1 MALLG
6 GSFPSFDALPQVF
19 NFGGRYRD
27 SAENPKYYLSVKN
40 RDVPRLHWVLMG
52 EITSSSCAFRHEQ
65 RITTL
70 HGERDVRIMFYHD
83 ASETS
88 KFDLSKLR
96 VGSTLAILYAH
107 QKLFLDLTK
116 GVRQENL
123 SSVMV
128 FNSPISIVRSEA
140 GKLLGNADSL
150 ANGAPLACFSC
161 GAPDFPPT
169 SRHLAC
175 GKCKCTYYCSVDC
188 QRAHWPTHKKLC
200 PDADVLLQLACLPR
214 QPFSEDSPNGGFY
227 TSQTLPPYSPPAI

>member
-140 GKLLGNADSL
+140 GKPG
-150 ANGAPLACFSC
+150 
-161 GAPDFPPT
+161 
-169 SRHLAC
+169 
-175 GKCKCTYYCSVDC
+175 CSVT
-188 QRAHWPTHKKLC
+188 QTPWRTARPSLVS
-200 PDADVLLQLACLPR
+200 PVVRQISR
-214 QPFSEDSPNGGFY
+214 QPHVTWRAANANVRIIA
-227 TSQTLPPYSPPAI
+227 L